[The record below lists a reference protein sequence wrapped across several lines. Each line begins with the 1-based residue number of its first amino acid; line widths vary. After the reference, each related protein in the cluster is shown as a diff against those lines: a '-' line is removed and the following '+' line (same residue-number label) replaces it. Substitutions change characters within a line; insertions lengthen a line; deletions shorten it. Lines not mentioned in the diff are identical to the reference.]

1 MRYFSSSKQKST
13 QYLAHYIAGEGK
25 PLVLVHGFC
34 ESNQIWLNILP
45 ALTSR
50 YKVIAVDLGG
60 FGESADLLPH
70 PTTTDTLASQIKEL
84 LWHLGIDQAVWVGHS
99 LGGYVSLAFAE
110 KYPAQVLG
118 LGLFHSSAL
127 PDSEDKKRIR
137 QNVIE
142 FVEKNGV
149 QPFID
154 NFVEPLFYSKRHDE
168 LQASIYSVQS
178 IASQTP
184 LKTVVEV
191 TKAMRDR
198 PDRTQVLRDA
208 KYPVLLAIG
217 REDSAVPF
225 ETYIPQLTL
234 AADTLVHIWAET
246 GHMGMY
252 ERPEETRQ
260 LLRYFAD
267 FCYGM
272 PV

>member
-1 MRYFSSSKQKST
+1 MRSSRSSKQNNT
-13 QYLAHYIAGEGK
+13 QYLAHYVAGEGK

-34 ESNQIWLNILP
+34 ESNQIWLNTLP
-45 ALTSR
+45 ALTDK

-70 PTTTDTLASQIKEL
+70 PTTTDTLALQIKDL
-84 LWHLGIDQAVWVGHS
+84 LWSLGIDQAVWIGHS

-110 KYPAQVLG
+110 KYPAQVKG

-127 PDSEDKKRIR
+127 PDSEDKKKVR
-137 QNVIE
+137 QNVID

-154 NFVEPLFYSKRHDE
+154 NFVEPLFYHKRHPE
-168 LQASIYSVQS
+168 LQASIFSVQS

-198 PDRTQVLRDA
+198 VDRTQVLRNA
-208 KYPVLLAIG
+208 LFPVLLAIG
-217 REDSAVPF
+217 REDGAVPF

-234 AADTLVHIWAET
+234 ASDTLVHIWTET
-246 GHMGMY
+246 AHMGMY
-252 ERPEETRQ
+252 ERPEETRK

-267 FCYGM
+267 YCYR
-272 PV
+272 